1 MGLWGQVSGCLQ
13 SVYSPVITW
22 HYWLVTQNS
31 LVAIFSVHFTNGL
44 FIADNGYEYT
54 FVLFA
59 ASVSLMFSG
68 AGKLSLD
75 KFSKQR
81 LA

>member
-1 MGLWGQVSGCLQ
+1 M
-13 SVYSPVITW
+13 
-22 HYWLVTQNS
+22 
-31 LVAIFSVHFTNGL
+31 AIFSVHFTNGL

-59 ASVSLMFSG
+59 ASVSFVLFAASVSLMFSG